1 MEVAMRIVRIA
12 CLVVLSA
19 GVAVAQNST
28 PPPQSARQALIEM
41 FLGKGADDF
50 AKHLPTDARKALI
63 RKGEA
68 PDTSLVGHISS
79 IGRELAG
86 QGKKI
91 ETFETGPDILISE
104 DPNTHEKVEI
114 AVEHDSLFGEED
126 EIELS
131 AHVYKDGEP
140 QFLPVFPDLTFR
152 LKQQD
157 EVWRLT
163 EVTVAAHI
171 PLTDPDYLKG
181 LRKEQDN
188 TDESGAKAR
197 MSMIA
202 EAENRYAANHKDSG
216 YSCSLSVLFAPTTI
230 AGEAD
235 YGAGFA
241 NEESSGYRF
250 SLSGCDGTP
259 ASKYKLMAVPVDSD
273 SEMKVFCADQS
284 GVMKFID
291 GDKRSNCLSS
301 GEALTPAVTTVIE

>member
-1 MEVAMRIVRIA
+1 MRIPSLA
-12 CLVVLSA
+12 CLIVASA
-19 GVAVAQNST
+19 MVAGAQNST
-28 PPPQSARQALIEM
+28 SPPPQSARQALIEM

-50 AKHLPTDARKALI
+50 VKHLPTEARKALI
-63 RKGEA
+63 RKGES
-68 PDTSLVGHISS
+68 PQTSLLSRISATS
-79 IGRELAG
+79 RELAA
-86 QGKKI
+86 QGNKI
-91 ETFETGPDILISE
+91 ETFETGPDILVSE

-131 AHVYKDGEP
+131 AHLYKNGEP

-152 LKQQD
+152 LKQED

-163 EVTVAAHI
+163 ELTVAAHI

-197 MSMIA
+197 MAMIA
-202 EAENRYAANHKDSG
+202 EAENRYAANHTDAG
-216 YSCSLSVLFAPTTI
+216 YTCSLGVLFAPP
-230 AGEAD
+230 ADPGEAN
-235 YGAGFA
+235 YGAGSA
-241 NEESSGYRF
+241 NEQTSGYRF

-284 GVMKFID
+284 GMMKFID
-291 GDKRSNCLSS
+291 VDNRSNCLSS
-301 GEALTPAVTTVIE
+301 GETLAPAVTTVIE